1 MSTPERIVV
10 VGGGPAGQ
18 RCALALRRR
27 GHGGAIDL
35 VGDER
40 LAPYDRTLLSK
51 DALRGEREPEPVA
64 LAPAGAYAEAGV
76 TVHAGAR
83 ATGLDAHARTVALD
97 DGRAL
102 SYDRLVIAT
111 GGRPSLPPAL
121 RCDGVL
127 TVRTAADVAP
137 LRDALVRARHLVVI
151 GGGFIGGEIASAAV
165 ALAAPVTLVEAAEH
179 PLAPVLGAEVA
190 EHVTSLHRAAGVEVR
205 CGAAVTSVRRERDGW
220 RVALADGAELRADA
234 VIAGVGMVP
243 AVDWLDGSPLTID
256 DGIVT
261 DERCRTDVDGVLA
274 AGDCARWHNPR
285 YGRSMRVE
293 HWDTACRHGEAAA
306 ANALGIDTPFAPL
319 PFFWSEQ
326 HGVVVRYAGHA
337 PEWDAV
343 EVQEG
348 EQPHEW
354 VARYLHD
361 GRLVAACAAGRPRD
375 FAAAR
380 RELDQPTKEHAP
392 T

>member
-1 MSTPERIVV
+1 MSAPSRIVV

-18 RCALALRRR
+18 RCALALRRL
-27 GHGGAIDL
+27 GHTGAIDL
-35 VGDER
+35 IGDEP

-51 DALRGEREPEPVA
+51 DALRGETEPAPVA
-64 LAPAGAYAEAGV
+64 LAPADAYAEAGV
-76 TVHAGAR
+76 TVHAGTR
-83 ATGLDAHARTVALD
+83 ATGLDAEARTVALD

-102 SYDRLVIAT
+102 HYDRLVIAT
-111 GGRPSLPPAL
+111 GGRAVVPAAL
-121 RCDGVL
+121 RCEGVL

-151 GGGFIGGEIASAAV
+151 GGGFIGGEIAGAAV
-165 ALAAPVTLVEAAEH
+165 ALAAPVTLVEAAAQ
-179 PLAPVLGAEVA
+179 PLAPVLGDEVA
-190 EHVTSLHRAAGVEVR
+190 ARVTALHRAAGVDVR
-205 CGAAVTSVRRERDGW
+205 AGVAASAVRRERDGF
-220 RVALADGAELRADA
+220 RVDLADGTELRADA
-234 VIAGVGMVP
+234 VVVGVGMVP
-243 AVDWLDGSPLTID
+243 ALDWLDGSPLTLA

-261 DERCRTDVDGVLA
+261 DELCRTEVDGVLA

-306 ANALGIDTPFAPL
+306 ANALGLDTPFAPL

-326 HGVVVRYAGHA
+326 HGVVVRFAGHA

-343 EVQEG
+343 EVDGDER
-348 EQPHEW
+348 EW

-361 GRLVAACAAGRPRD
+361 GRLVAACVAGRPRD

-380 RELDQPTKEHAP
+380 RELDQTTKEHAP

>member
-1 MSTPERIVV
+1 MSTPERIVI

-18 RCALALRRR
+18 RCALALRRL
-27 GHGGAIDL
+27 GHAGAIDL
-35 VGDER
+35 LGDEPT
-40 LAPYDRTLLSK
+40 APYDRTLLSK
-51 DALRGEREPEPVA
+51 DALRGEHEPEPVP
-64 LAPAGAYAEAGV
+64 LASAQAYAEAGV
-76 TVHAGAR
+76 AVHVGVR
-83 ATGLDAHARTVALD
+83 ATGLDADARTVALD
-97 DGRAL
+97 NGRAL
-102 SYDRLVIAT
+102 PYDRLVIAT

-165 ALAAPVTLVEAAEH
+165 ALAAPVTLVEAAEQ
-179 PLAPVLGAEVA
+179 PLAPVLGGAVA
-190 EHVTSLHRAAGVEVR
+190 ERVTALHRAAGVEVR
-205 CGAAVTSVRRERDGW
+205 CGTAVSAVRRERDGF
-220 RVALADGAELRADA
+220 RVDLADGGELRADA
-234 VIAGVGMVP
+234 VVAGVGMAP
-243 AVDWLDGSPLTID
+243 AVDWLADSPLTLD

-261 DERCRTDVDGVLA
+261 DEHCRTALTDVLA

-285 YGRSMRVE
+285 YGRSMRIE
-293 HWDTACRHGEAAA
+293 HWDTAARHGEAAA

-343 EVQEG
+343 ELDGEG
-348 EQPHEW
+348 PHEW

-361 GRLVAACAAGRPRD
+361 GRLVAACVAGRPRD

-380 RELDQPTKEHAP
+380 RELDQLTKEHAP